1 MRRGAQVIAVGHPDD
16 VAAAT
21 LALPGQWDVHPV
33 LNAIAQIQSFYGLAN
48 ALSLARGYNPDAPPN
63 LAKVTRTL

>member
-1 MRRGAQVIAVGHPDD
+1 M
-16 VAAAT
+16 AAAT

-48 ALSLARGYNPDAPPN
+48 ALSLARGYNS
-63 LAKVTRTL
+63 TRRRIWLR